1 MEVEAGF
8 ERMIN
13 EASRD
18 IKNNLLDPQQ
28 IRSLGMILLS
38 IGLLKDE
45 NYFFVL
51 SNALYS
57 LADAMASF
65 LRVSSMPLSL
75 EYRDRTEKILEDIK
89 NMIAQALIDMS
100 QAVKSHNSCKAMETA
115 AVLLKLSYKLNNM
128 SENLKNIAIVTP
140 AEE

>member
-89 NMIAQALIDMS
+89 NMIAQALIDIS
-100 QAVKSHNSCKAMETA
+100 QAVKSHNSCKAMEAA